1 LLQHRGWQKICL
13 DCFRRRPLKSPAL
26 TVELRSQNFWRK
38 HSMHRNLRQRPHQ
51 NLLLRRL
58 DRRASAM
65 PMERL
70 EIRVF
75 QVPFAIPFRLVS
87 FDRVMR
93 VSIALA
99 VTDKIGY
106 LRESRKKDEIF

>member
-1 LLQHRGWQKICL
+1 
-13 DCFRRRPLKSPAL
+13 
-26 TVELRSQNFWRK
+26 
-38 HSMHRNLRQRPHQ
+38 
-51 NLLLRRL
+51 
-58 DRRASAM
+58 M